1 MAIKIGING
10 FGRIGRC
17 VVRAGILS
25 DDIQFVG
32 INDLTSAKEL
42 AFSFKYDSVHGRF
55 DGQVEADGD
64 TLVINGKRIPVT
76 AERDPSKLPWASVG
90 ADIVHECTGL
100 FVDRDKAAKHLDAG
114 AKYVVISAPAKGED
128 LTVVYGVNHTLL
140 DLSKHKIIS
149 NASCTTNCL
158 APMAKVLDETF
169 GIEQGL
175 MTTIHS
181 YTNTQAIL
189 DTPMKDLRRGRA
201 AALSMIPS
209 TTGAAKAVGKVLPQ
223 LNGKLDGMAVRVPT
237 PNVSLTDLT
246 ATLSRAASVEELNAA
261 LKAAADG
268 PLKGVMAFTV
278 EETVSIDYNGDPHS
292 CTVLGDQ
299 TRSQGKLVKVMGWY
313 DNEWGFSIR
322 MLDLSRYIAA
332 HA

>member
-1 MAIKIGING
+1 MAIKVGING

-25 DDIQFVG
+25 DDIEFVG

-55 DGQVEADGD
+55 DGSVEADGD
-64 TLVINGKRIPVT
+64 ALVINGKRIPVT
-76 AERDPSKLPWASVG
+76 AERDPAKLPWASVG
-90 ADIVHECTGL
+90 ADVIHECTGL
-100 FVDRDKAAKHLDAG
+100 FTDKDKALKHIEAG
-114 AKYVVISAPAKGED
+114 AKFVIISAPAKGDD
-128 LTVVYGVNHTLL
+128 LTVVYGVNHTLF
-140 DLSKHKIIS
+140 DPTKHKVIS

-158 APMAKVLDETF
+158 APMAKTINDAF

-175 MTTIHS
+175 MTTIHA
-181 YTNTQAIL
+181 YTNTQSIL

-209 TTGAAKAVGKVLPQ
+209 TTGAAKAVGKVLPE

-246 ATLSRAASVEELNAA
+246 ATVSREVSVQEVNAA
-261 LKAAADG
+261 LQAAAAG
-268 PLKGVMAFTV
+268 ALKGVMGFTT

-292 CTVLGDQ
+292 CVVLGDQ
-299 TRSQGKLVKVMGWY
+299 TRTQGRLVKVMGWY

-322 MLDLSRYIAA
+322 MLDLTRYIASRA
-332 HA
+332 